1 MFFFKPDHL
10 GNEKDDTDF
19 ATKRIRDKL
28 DSIHEKIG
36 LIKYLYIIGITI
48 EHKELNQDIKGIK
61 AL

>member
-1 MFFFKPDHL
+1 M
-10 GNEKDDTDF
+10 DDANF

-36 LIKYLYIIGITI
+36 SIKYLYIIGITI